1 MLSLKDKNV
10 LITGGA
16 GFIGSHLVDQIV
28 MKNPHRII
36 VIDNLFLGN
45 EDNLANARKS
55 YSELVFLEKDASVES
70 DMESVLKRYHI
81 DVVFNLAVIPLPT
94 SLVKPKWS
102 VDHNIK
108 ITTTWCELARKGHY
122 QTLIHFS
129 SSEAYGTAQTVPM
142 DESHVLAPLTP
153 YAASKAADDFV
164 VLSFIETFG
173 IDAAIIR
180 PFNNYGPRQ
189 NDKSYAGIIP
199 IVINNVLDDKPVEIH
214 GDGQQTRDFIYATDT
229 ANAAIACFE
238 HSETRGKITNIAS
251 GIEISINELVRLLL
265 KKMNAEKHDVINID
279 RRPGDV
285 RRHCADINKAKKL
298 FQFTQRVDIEN
309 GLHLTVDWYLKKRG
323 LA

>member
-28 MKNPHRII
+28 MKKPHRII

-45 EDNLANARKS
+45 EDNLVNARRS
-55 YSELVFLEKDASVES
+55 YPELVFLEKDASVES
-70 DMESVLKRYHI
+70 EMESVLKRYQI

-199 IVINNVLDDKPVEIH
+199 IVITKVLTNKPVEIH

-229 ANAAIACFE
+229 ANAAIDCFE

-251 GIEISINELVRLLL
+251 GIEISINELVSLLL

-285 RRHCADINKAKKL
+285 RRHCADITKAKKL

-309 GLHLTVDWYLKKRG
+309 GLNLTIDWYLRKRG

>member
-1 MLSLKDKNV
+1 MLNLRNKSV

-28 MKNPHRII
+28 MENPRRII
-36 VIDNLFLGN
+36 VVDNLFLGN
-45 EDNLANARKS
+45 EDNLADARTT
-55 YSELVFLEKDASVES
+55 YDELVFLEKDASIES
-70 DMESVLKRYHI
+70 DMESVLKKYPI

-102 VDHNIK
+102 VDHNIQ

-129 SSEAYGTAQTVPM
+129 SSEAYGSAQTVPM
-142 DESHVLAPLTP
+142 DESHMLAPLTP

-164 VLSFIETFG
+164 VLSYIETFG

-199 IVINNVLDDKPVEIH
+199 IVINKVLADKPIEIH
-214 GDGQQTRDFIYATDT
+214 GDGRQTRDFIYATDT

-238 HSETRGKITNIAS
+238 HPDTRGKITNIAS
-251 GIEISINELVRLLL
+251 GIELSINDLVHLLL
-265 KKMNAEKHDVINID
+265 KKMNAEKHAVINVD

-285 RRHCADINKAKKL
+285 RRHCADISNAKKI
-298 FQFTQRVDIEN
+298 FQFKQQVDIEN
-309 GLHLTVDWYLKKRG
+309 GLQFTVDWYLRKRG
-323 LA
+323 QA